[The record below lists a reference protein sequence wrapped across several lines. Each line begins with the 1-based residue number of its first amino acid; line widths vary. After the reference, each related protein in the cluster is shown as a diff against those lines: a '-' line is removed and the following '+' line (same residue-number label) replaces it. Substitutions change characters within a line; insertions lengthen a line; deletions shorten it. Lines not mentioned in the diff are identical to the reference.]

1 MTLSMYSASIPVF
14 TTLLANLSHIV
25 GKGQAFVEARKIEPT
40 AILGYRLAPDML
52 PFTRQIQIACDAAK
66 NGIARISGVE
76 APKFE
81 DNEVSFDEL
90 KDRIQKTI
98 DWLASV
104 PEDKLNGTEEKD
116 ITFPAGRDKTRTMK
130 GEAYLKHWAMANV
143 SFHVVI
149 AYAVLRHNGVELGKA
164 DYLVGANAN
173 ANA

>member
-1 MTLSMYSASIPVF
+1 MTISMYSASIPVF
-14 TTLLANLSHIV
+14 TTMLGNLAHIV
-25 GKGQAFVEARKIEPT
+25 RKGQAFVEARKIEPG

-81 DNEVSFDEL
+81 DSEASFDEL
-90 KDRIQKTI
+90 NQRIQNTI
-98 DWLASV
+98 AWLESV
-104 PEDKLNGTEEKD
+104 PADKLNGTEEKD
-116 ITFPAGRDKTRTMK
+116 ITFPVGRDKTRTMK
-130 GEAYLKHWAMANV
+130 AEAYLKHWAMANA
-143 SFHVVI
+143 SFHTVM

-173 ANA
+173 A